1 LSYIRHP
8 RVSSIRK
15 IYTMAETTAAP
26 SGAHS
31 RSGSVY
37 ASKFKLP
44 EHFYGGNSLDAAA
57 PSKVKD
63 FVAANDGHTVITKV
77 GSLSRV
83 HQSAETLPRIA
94 PPPQP

>member
-1 LSYIRHP
+1 
-8 RVSSIRK
+8 
-15 IYTMAETTAAP
+15 MAETTAAP

-77 GSLSRV
+77 GSAF
-83 HQSAETLPRIA
+83 QSSPVGRNPSPHCPATATLNYP
-94 PPPQP
+94 